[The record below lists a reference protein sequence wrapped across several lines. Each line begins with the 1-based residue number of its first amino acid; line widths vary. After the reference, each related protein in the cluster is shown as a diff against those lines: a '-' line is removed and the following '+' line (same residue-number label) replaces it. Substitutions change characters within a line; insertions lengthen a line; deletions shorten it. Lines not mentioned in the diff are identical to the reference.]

1 MAPKCDSI
9 DQELSSTI
17 ALINEHK
24 RRRDIL
30 LSFAQ
35 APTDFLN
42 AVVASQVR
50 GFHLSHHAMDNRGDK
65 PWVET

>member
-1 MAPKCDSI
+1 
-9 DQELSSTI
+9 
-17 ALINEHK
+17 LINEHK

-50 GFHLSHHAMDNRGDK
+50 GFHLSHHAMDIG
-65 PWVET
+65 ETNLGLRPEGKNVALSSKHR